1 MNMSKIEVK
10 IKTPDYIIKKAKPI
24 SNASQIY
31 LNKKYIGRYMNL
43 IPLTKIDDTDFIKE
57 LDDYFEITL
66 EVNCIYRKEA
76 KGRGRGAYCYLPLE
90 LAGEDILIF
99 ESPY

>member
-1 MNMSKIEVK
+1 
-10 IKTPDYIIKKAKPI
+10 
-24 SNASQIY
+24 
-31 LNKKYIGRYMNL
+31 MNL
-43 IPLTKIDDTDFIKE
+43 ILLIKIDDNEYIKE
-57 LDDYFEITL
+57 FDYYFEITL

>member
-10 IKTPDYIIKKAKPI
+10 IKTKDYIIKKAKPI
-24 SNASQIY
+24 SNASQVY
-31 LNKKYIGRYMNL
+31 LNKKYIGLYMNL
-43 IPLTKIDDTDFIKE
+43 IPLINRENIDFIE
-57 LDDYFEITL
+57 EFEDHFEITL

-76 KGRGRGAYCYLPLE
+76 KERGRGAYCYLPLE